1 VVEMKLKKLSSYTWE
16 LSKDSQECM
25 RVPGRIYINKKLLK
39 DVEDGALRQ
48 CANVACLPGIRRYSI
63 AMPDIHYGY
72 GFPIGGVAAFDAEE
86 GVISPGG
93 VGFDINCG
101 VRLIRTDLSQE
112 EIKPKIKELTDHLF
126 GNIPSGVGK
135 HGKIRVSKK
144 ELDSVLR
151 LGALWAVEA
160 GYGWKEDL
168 EYIEEGGRME
178 GADPRKV
185 SDFAKKRGMPQLGT
199 LGSGNHFLE
208 IQVVD
213 EIYDSGIAGVY
224 GIQHEGQVIVM
235 IHSGS
240 RGCGHQI
247 CSDYLGVMERAVKK
261 YNISLPDRQ
270 LVCAPASSPEAQE
283 YYAAMQ
289 CGVNYGFANRQAIAH
304 WTRESFERILGRD
317 AHDMGMH
324 TVYEVAHNI
333 AKLEEH
339 IIDGEK
345 RKVYVHR
352 KGATRA
358 FGPGSKDIPK
368 KYFKQG
374 QPVLI
379 PGDMGSA
386 SYLLAGTTKAM
397 LETFGSTC
405 HGAGRKLSRAQAK
418 RQFWGETVKRKMAE
432 EGIYL
437 RAASKPVIAEEA
449 HGAYKEVSEVVESA
463 QGAGISLLVARLRP
477 LGVAKG

>member
-1 VVEMKLKKLSSYTWE
+1 MKLKKLSNYTWE
-16 LSKDSQECM
+16 LDKDTQECM
-25 RVPGRIYINKKLLK
+25 RVPGRIYINRKLLK
-39 DVEDGALRQ
+39 DVEEGALKQ
-48 CANVACLPGIRRYSI
+48 CANVACLPGIVKYSI

-101 VRLIRTDLSQE
+101 VRLLRTDLSLE
-112 EIKPKIKELTDHLF
+112 DVRPRIKELTDHLF
-126 GNIPSGVGK
+126 SNIPSGVGK
-135 HGKIRVSKK
+135 HGKIRVSKR
-144 ELDSVLR
+144 ELDEVLR
-151 LGALWAVEA
+151 LGAKWAVEN
-160 GYGWKEDL
+160 GYGWEEDL
-168 EYIEEGGRME
+168 EFIEENGRMR

-185 SDFAKKRGMPQLGT
+185 SDFAKKRGVPQLGT

-213 EIYDSGIAGVY
+213 EIYNEEIARAFGIHGK
-224 GIQHEGQVIVM
+224 GQITVM

-261 YNISLPDRQ
+261 YGIALPDRQ
-270 LVCAPASSPEAQE
+270 LACAPASSPEAQD

-304 WTRESFERILGRD
+304 WTRESFEKVLGKD
-317 AHDMGMH
+317 ALDLGMH
-324 TVYEVAHNI
+324 MVYEVAHNI
-333 AKLEEH
+333 AKLEVH
-339 IIDGEK
+339 RVDGEK

-358 FGPGSKDIPK
+358 FGPKSRGVPD
-368 KYFKQG
+368 KYSRYG

-386 SYLLAGTTKAM
+386 SYLLVGTEKAM
-397 LETFGSTC
+397 TETFGSTC

-418 RQFWGETVKRKMAE
+418 KQFWGETVKRAMAQQ
-432 EGIYL
+432 GIYL

-449 HGAYKEVSEVVESA
+449 HGAYKDVSEVVESA
-463 QGAGISLLVARLRP
+463 HGAGISLLVARMRP

>member
-1 VVEMKLKKLSSYTWE
+1 MKLKKLSNYTWE
-16 LSKDSQECM
+16 LDKDTQECM
-25 RVPGRIYINKKLLK
+25 RVPGRIYINRKLLK
-39 DVEDGALRQ
+39 DVEEGALKQ
-48 CANVACLPGIRRYSI
+48 CANVACLPGIVKYSI

-101 VRLIRTDLSQE
+101 VRLLRTDLSLE
-112 EIKPKIKELTDHLF
+112 DVRPRIKELTDHLF
-126 GNIPSGVGK
+126 SNIPSGVGK
-135 HGKIRVSKK
+135 HGKIRVSKR
-144 ELDSVLR
+144 ELDEVLR
-151 LGALWAVEA
+151 LGAKWAVEN
-160 GYGWKEDL
+160 GYGWEEDL
-168 EYIEEGGRME
+168 EFIEENGRMR

-185 SDFAKKRGMPQLGT
+185 SDFAKKRGVPQLGT

-213 EIYDSGIAGVY
+213 EIYNEEIARAFGIHGK
-224 GIQHEGQVIVM
+224 GQITVM

-261 YNISLPDRQ
+261 YGIALPDRQ
-270 LVCAPASSPEAQE
+270 LACAPASSPEAQD

-304 WTRESFERILGRD
+304 WTRESFEKVLGKD
-317 AHDMGMH
+317 ALDLGMH
-324 TVYEVAHNI
+324 MVYEVAHNI
-333 AKLEEH
+333 AKLEVH
-339 IIDGEK
+339 RVDGEK

-358 FGPGSKDIPK
+358 FGPKSRGVPD
-368 KYFKQG
+368 KYSRYG

-386 SYLLAGTTKAM
+386 SYLLVGTEKAM
-397 LETFGSTC
+397 METFGSTC

-418 RQFWGETVKRKMAE
+418 KQFWGETVKRAMAQQ
-432 EGIYL
+432 GIYL

-449 HGAYKEVSEVVESA
+449 HGAYKDVSEVVESA
-463 QGAGISLLVARLRP
+463 HGAGISLLVARMRP

>member
-1 VVEMKLKKLSSYTWE
+1 MKLKRLNNYTWE
-16 LSKDSQECM
+16 LGRDTQECM
-25 RVPGRIYINKKLLK
+25 RVPGRIYINRKLLK

-48 CANVACLPGIRRYSI
+48 CANVACLPGIVKYSI

-72 GFPIGGVAAFDAEE
+72 GFPIGGVAAFDADE

-101 VRLIRTDLSQE
+101 VRLLRTDLSLG

-126 GNIPSGVGK
+126 SNIPSGVGK
-135 HGKIRVSKK
+135 HGKIRASKE
-144 ELDSVLR
+144 ELDEVLR
-151 LGALWAVEA
+151 LGAKWTVEN
-160 GYGWKEDL
+160 GYGWEEDL
-168 EYIEEGGRME
+168 NYIEENGRMR

-185 SDFAKKRGMPQLGT
+185 SDFAKKRGVPQLGT

-213 EIYDSGIAGVY
+213 EIYDPEIAEAY
-224 GIQHEGQVIVM
+224 GIHGKGQITVM

-261 YNISLPDRQ
+261 YGIALPDRQ
-270 LVCAPASSPEAQE
+270 LACAPASSPEARD

-304 WTRESFERILGRD
+304 WTRESFEKILGRD
-317 AHDMGMH
+317 ASDMEMH

-339 IIDGEK
+339 SVDGEE
-345 RKVYVHR
+345 RKVFVHR

-358 FGPGSKDIPK
+358 FGPGSRGIPGE
-368 KYFKQG
+368 YSRHG

-386 SYLLAGTTKAM
+386 SYLLAGTEKAM
-397 LETFGSTC
+397 AETFGSTC

-418 RQFWGETVKRKMAE
+418 KRFWGETVKQVMAE
-432 EGIYL
+432 QGIYL
-437 RAASKPVIAEEA
+437 RAASRPVIAEEA
-449 HGAYKEVSEVVESA
+449 HGAYKDVSEVVESA
-463 QGAGISLLVARLRP
+463 HGAGISLLVARMRP

>member
-1 VVEMKLKKLSSYTWE
+1 MKLKKISNYVWE
-16 LSKDSQECM
+16 LGKDSQKCM
-25 RVPGRIYINKKLLK
+25 RVPGRIYINRRLLK
-39 DVEDGALRQ
+39 DVEEGALTQ
-48 CANVACLPGIRRYSI
+48 CANVACLPGILKYSI

-101 VRLIRTDLSQE
+101 VRLLRTDLRLE
-112 EIKPKIKELTDHLF
+112 EIRPHVKELTDHLF
-126 GNIPSGVGK
+126 SNIPSGVGK
-135 HGKIRVSKK
+135 HGKIRVSRK
-144 ELDSVLR
+144 ELDDVLR
-151 LGALWAVEA
+151 LGAVWAVEN

-168 EYIEEGGRME
+168 EYIEENGRMP

-185 SDFAKKRGMPQLGT
+185 SDFAKRRGAPQLGT

-208 IQVVD
+208 IQVVEEVFNAD
-213 EIYDSGIAGVY
+213 IARAFGIT
-224 GIQHEGQVIVM
+224 ERGQVTVM

-247 CSDYLGVMERAVKK
+247 CSDYLGVMARAVKK
-261 YNISLPDRQ
+261 YRISLPDKQ
-270 LVCAPASSPEAQE
+270 LACAPASSPEARD

-304 WTRESFERILGRD
+304 WTRESFEKILGGNASR
-317 AHDMGMH
+317 GMR

-333 AKLEEH
+333 AKLEVH
-339 IIDGEK
+339 DVGGE
-345 RKVYVHR
+345 RRRVFVHR

-358 FGPGSKDIPK
+358 FGPESKGIPGN
-368 KYFKQG
+368 YFKYG

-386 SYLLAGTTKAM
+386 SYLLAGTDKAM

-405 HGAGRKLSRAQAK
+405 HGAGRRLSRAQAK
-418 RQFWGETVKRKMAE
+418 KRFWGDTVRRAMAE
-432 EGIYL
+432 QGIYL

-449 HGAYKEVSEVVESA
+449 HEAYKDVTEVVESA
-463 QGAGISLLVARLRP
+463 HGAGISLLVARMRP